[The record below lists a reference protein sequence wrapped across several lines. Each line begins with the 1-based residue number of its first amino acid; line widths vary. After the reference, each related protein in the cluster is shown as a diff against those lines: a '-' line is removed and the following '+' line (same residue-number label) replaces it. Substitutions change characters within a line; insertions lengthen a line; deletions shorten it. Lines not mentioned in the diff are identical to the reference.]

1 MQRDDLLI
9 ALAKE
14 QRERIK
20 SKNNREEV
28 DFMLKNWQIFAE
40 SKSDIYAA
48 IKGTI
53 NLKGSELCSLLGLGE
68 VFVEKC
74 KDCELLAFCYSSK
87 GSKLYKKF
95 ITQVTLSKNC
105 TIFFVAGKKAIVVSN
120 KAQLTVDK
128 DFNHRFPSLGSL
140 SDIYWSPVA
149 NIAETMRV
157 YNVSG

>member
-1 MQRDDLLI
+1 MQRDELLT

-14 QRERIK
+14 QRERLK
-20 SKNNREEV
+20 SKSNREEV
-28 DFMLKNWQIFAE
+28 DFILKHWQIFAE

-48 IKGTI
+48 IKGTS

-74 KDCELLAFCYSSK
+74 KDSELLSFCYSSK

-95 ITQVTLSKNC
+95 LDQVRLSKNC
-105 TIFFVAGKKAIVVSN
+105 TVFFVAGKKAIVVSN

-128 DFNHRFPSLGSL
+128 DFNHRFPSLGAL
-140 SDIYWSPVA
+140 ADIYWTPVA
-149 NIAETMRV
+149 NIEETMKV